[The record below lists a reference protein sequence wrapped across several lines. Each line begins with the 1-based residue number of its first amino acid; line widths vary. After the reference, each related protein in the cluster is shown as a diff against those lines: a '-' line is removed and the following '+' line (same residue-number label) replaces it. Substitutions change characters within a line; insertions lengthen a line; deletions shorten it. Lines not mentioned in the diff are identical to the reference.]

1 MKKFIIAVLSAAA
14 ALSAVSCGEK
24 PVIENPAIPDKVE
37 IRTEDI
43 ALLLS
48 ELPIGSEQLEEVH
61 DAVCASAGNGYDEEY
76 TMSDLFR
83 SPGAG
88 VGDAVLETRGIPV
101 TRAYSEPIR
110 DMITE
115 YLSSAATRSDSGF
128 NGLGESITPEEYL
141 EALRSSGLQI
151 YWPYSEKWDGE
162 TMPVLTFDPRS
173 SSDVNVGYL
182 PYVAEDGSRR
192 IREVTVDEE
201 YASEHPVW
209 VVNTND
215 DSSVTSLE
223 MLRKMDPEWGT
234 SGGDV
239 IVGVQSPAGASA
251 PGMTANGAE
260 VGPMTKGK
268 DFRTLVIK
276 NFTAKRN
283 YDPWFAGASEFFV
296 RCGSIESFRAKDES
310 ELSLYKPA
318 ITDFMVVV
326 RRGQVNCPV
335 NFNAVLVSDWTEQ
348 FDECAF
354 MITEED
360 GGTRDEWK
368 CSATVKIASKSY
380 GFEIVLPFY
389 TRDDIVWRGKLAGQ
403 YIEKYNKTKSRL
415 GDVEIEF
422 EILEK

>member
-1 MKKFIIAVLSAAA
+1 MKNFIIAVITAAA
-14 ALSAVSCGEK
+14 VLSAVSCGERTG
-24 PVIENPAIPDKVE
+24 IENPVVSEEVE
-37 IRTEDI
+37 LKTEDI
-43 ALLLS
+43 AILLS
-48 ELPIGSEQLEEVH
+48 ELPIGREQLAEVH

-101 TRAYSEPIR
+101 TRTYSEPIK
-110 DMITE
+110 DLIAD
-115 YLSSAATRSDSGF
+115 YLSSVRTRSGTGF
-128 NGLGESITPEEYL
+128 NGLGDGITPEDYIK
-141 EALRSSGLQI
+141 ALKSSDMQI
-151 YWPYSEKWDGE
+151 YWPYSENWDGK
-162 TMPVLTFDPRS
+162 TMPVLTFDPRNG
-173 SSDVNVGYL
+173 SDINTGYL
-182 PYVAEDGSRR
+182 PYIAPDGSRQ
-192 IREVTVDEE
+192 IKEVTVDEE
-201 YASEHPVW
+201 YAASYPVW

-223 MLRKMDPEWGT
+223 MLRKMDPDWGI

-239 IVGVQSPAGASA
+239 IVGGHGPAGISAHRQPSENIRSGDA
-251 PGMTANGAE
+251 PGE
-260 VGPMTKGK
+260 KG
-268 DFRTLVIK
+268 FRTLVIK

-296 RCGSIESFRAKDES
+296 RCGSIESFRAKEEKDFN
-310 ELSLYKPA
+310 LYKPS

-326 RRGQVNCPV
+326 RRSQVNCPV

-348 FDECAF
+348 LDECAF

-368 CSATVKIASKSY
+368 CSGTVKIASKSY
-380 GFEIVLPFY
+380 GFEVALPFY
-389 TRDDIVWRGKLAGQ
+389 TRDDIVWRGKLAGR